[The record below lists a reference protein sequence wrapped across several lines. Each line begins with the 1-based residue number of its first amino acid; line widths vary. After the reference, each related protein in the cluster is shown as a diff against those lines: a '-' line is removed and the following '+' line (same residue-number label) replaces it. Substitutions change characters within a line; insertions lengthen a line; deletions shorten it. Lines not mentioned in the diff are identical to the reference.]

1 MSAKNGQNGEMPF
14 QYEKLYES
22 QDGNSLVLTIDEVV
36 QHFVEKHLEIAVNE
50 HEVKERATAIVMDVD
65 TGEILAMASKPDF
78 DPNNPRQL
86 TDKQAVIRLEK
97 EIAKKRTSSTVQ
109 ANTQTDENAQAANSG
124 EVINQ
129 GTQGENTEQVQQTVQ
144 QGTTATTEQKELTVA
159 DVTDE
164 DLLLSLIHI

>member
-1 MSAKNGQNGEMPF
+1 
-14 QYEKLYES
+14 
-22 QDGNSLVLTIDEVV
+22 
-36 QHFVEKHLEIAVNE
+36 
-50 HEVKERATAIVMDVD
+50 MDVD

-109 ANTQTDENAQAANSG
+109 ANTQTDENAQTANSG

-129 GTQGENTEQVQQTVQ
+129 GTQGEKHGNRFQQTVQ
-144 QGTTATTEQKELTVA
+144 QGTNRHNRAERIDRCRCYRRGSPL
-159 DVTDE
+159 
-164 DLLLSLIHI
+164 